1 MNRRGTVS
9 AVQKAGR
16 NSKRGRKRKAV
27 EMETSES
34 GNIESGAPLAPPP
47 GVPPSGTPGEPT
59 VRNTRAVAARG
70 VMALNRRGG

>member
-16 NSKRGRKRKAV
+16 NSKKGRKRKAV
-27 EMETSES
+27 EMEASES

-47 GVPPSGTPGEPT
+47 GVPPSRTPGEPT
-59 VRNTRAVAARG
+59 VRNTRAATARG
-70 VMALNRRGG
+70 VLICNH